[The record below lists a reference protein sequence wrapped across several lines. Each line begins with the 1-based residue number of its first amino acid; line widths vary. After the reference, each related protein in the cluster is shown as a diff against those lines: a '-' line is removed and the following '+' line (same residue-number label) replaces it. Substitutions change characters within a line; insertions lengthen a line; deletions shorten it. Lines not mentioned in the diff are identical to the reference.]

1 MSKLDKAPGSPKG
14 HRKLAFKHRIA
25 LNAFLSGMTQ
35 KDAMV
40 EADFSTKTPPSQVF
54 GRDDVK
60 HEIARRREEVA
71 EKYDIS
77 QEWLVERLAKIADSN
92 LALARYK
99 KVDFEGRLY
108 WDFTG
113 ATQEELALIDELTVS
128 IKMGVHTMKIGT
140 PSRQAAIDSL
150 ARILGFNK
158 DKLKLSGEV
167 SLVERLQRG
176 RDRVRDEE
184 K

>member
-92 LALARYK
+92 LTLAKYK
-99 KVDFEGRLY
+99 KIMPDGQLD
-108 WDFTG
+108 WDFKG
-113 ATQEELALIDELTVS
+113 ATQEELALIDELTVLERNGAFS
-128 IKMGVHTMKIGT
+128 MKIGV
-140 PSRQAAIDSL
+140 PSRQAALDSL
-150 ARILGFNK
+150 CRVLGFNK

-176 RDRVRDEE
+176 RDRVRDGDS
-184 K
+184 